1 MNPSGDFPVLVT
13 ALLAGLLG
21 SGHCFG
27 MCGGIAGA
35 FSAFSP
41 AGNGRRQWW
50 PGFLFNLGRILSYCL
65 LGAGVA
71 WLLGGAGVMLKVPYW
86 ARILRLVTAV
96 MILLIG
102 LRFLFDLRLLD
113 RLETAG
119 AGLWRHVRPYA
130 VSLSARPGPG
140 GRLLLGMCW
149 GLLPC
154 GLVYSM
160 FLTAASTGAPF
171 QAIWVMAAFGLGT
184 LPSMLGL
191 TWMSPALH
199 TLLGDPVIRR
209 VVGFSL
215 VVLSAWSMWLALG
228 HRMH

>member
-1 MNPSGDFPVLVT
+1 MIPGGDFPILVT

-41 AGNGRRQWW
+41 AAKGGRGWW
-50 PGFLFNLGRILSYCL
+50 PGLLFNFGRILGYCL
-65 LGAGVA
+65 LGALVA
-71 WLLGGAGVMLKVPYW
+71 SLLGGAGALLEVPHW
-86 ARILRLVTAV
+86 ARVLRLATAV

-113 RLETAG
+113 RVETAG

-130 VSLSARPGPG
+130 VKLSSRPGAG
-140 GRLLLGMCW
+140 GRLLLGLCW

-160 FLTAASTGAPF
+160 FLTAASTGSAPR
-171 QAIWVMAAFGLGT
+171 AVWVMAAFGAGT

-199 TLLGDPVIRR
+199 TLLGDPVVRR

-228 HRMH
+228 HGMH